1 MERWKK
7 NLTTLWISQVISLTS
22 FGFGIPFIPFF
33 IQELGVNDPEQLKI
47 YTSLLSGAPAIT
59 MALMSPIWGI
69 LSDRFGQKL
78 MIQRAMLAAVF
89 IIGAMGFAKTVLF
102 LVLLRFLQGFFTG
115 TITASSAFVAV
126 NTPNDKL
133 SYSLGILSS
142 STFVGYSLGPLLG
155 GLVAEKF
162 GYRASFFV
170 GGALMLLGFLIVTFF
185 LKGEKKPAIQMNNAK
200 RTSEQQP
207 SKQQPS
213 KNRPSEKGLH
223 FLTGSIMI
231 LLVMLFLQRIIRTLF
246 TPFIPLYVQEIT
258 QHVEGAAST
267 TGMINGLVGFV
278 TAASAILISR
288 LGDRYDKMWL
298 IRVMLIMS
306 ALDVLMLNLTS
317 GMWAFV
323 VFYTLL
329 FLIIGGVEPLITST
343 TAEMTQPE
351 KRGTL
356 FGIQGLV
363 GSLGWMVS
371 PVIGG
376 YVSVVWGIRWLFWV
390 LFAFLLMNIV
400 VGLIIKKRNEG
411 DEHVNR

>member
-1 MERWKK
+1 MEQWKK

-33 IQELGVNDPEQLKI
+33 IQELGVTDPEQLKI

-59 MALMSPIWGI
+59 MALMSPVWGI

-102 LVLLRFLQGFFTG
+102 LVILRFLQGFFTG

-155 GLVAEKF
+155 GLVAENF

-170 GGALMLLGFLIVTFF
+170 GGALMLLGFFIVTFF
-185 LKGEKKPAIQMNNAK
+185 LKGEKKPTIQVNAAK
-200 RTSEQQP
+200 VT
-207 SKQQPS
+207 
-213 KNRPSEKGLH
+213 SEKGLN
-223 FLTGSIMI
+223 FLTGSILI

-246 TPFIPLYVQEIT
+246 TPFIPLYVQELT
-258 QHVEGAAST
+258 HHVEGAAST
-267 TGMINGLVGFV
+267 TGMINGLIGFV
-278 TAASAILISR
+278 TAASAIMISR

-298 IRVMLIMS
+298 IRVMLILS
-306 ALDVLMLNLTS
+306 VLDVLMLNLTS
-317 GMWAFV
+317 GMWGFV

-343 TAEMTQPE
+343 TAEMTRPE

-390 LFAFLLMNIV
+390 LFAFLLMNV
-400 VGLIIKKRNEG
+400 MVGFIIKKRNEG
-411 DEHVNR
+411 EEHDNC